1 MIVALTNSITLNVTK
16 DKEWILQ
23 NIVIFSSLDLEQP
36 EGPMWSDWI
45 LRLGK
50 QWTCSLVAF
59 EMIASKTGTRSA
71 ITQLSSS
78 KPFGCIRKMIK
89 DEVCDQFVFEWGQV
103 DNSMQSVC
111 DNTAVCL

>member
-45 LRLGK
+45 L
-50 QWTCSLVAF
+50 S
-59 EMIASKTGTRSA
+59 TRE
-71 ITQLSSS
+71 TMDL
-78 KPFGCIRKMIK
+78 
-89 DEVCDQFVFEWGQV
+89 
-103 DNSMQSVC
+103 
-111 DNTAVCL
+111 